1 MRRNSVYIAF
11 ILGGAMV
18 GERVSRGG
26 RERGGGQKKTLAPR
40 APPCPLSRKTS
51 STLTTSLSLSLPFP
65 PQAVDYA
72 INSAW
77 KSNNKGKLYEDC
89 VAAGTIGGAVG
100 EEE

>member
-1 MRRNSVYIAF
+1 M
-11 ILGGAMV
+11 
-18 GERVSRGG
+18 ERG
-26 RERGGGQKKTLAPR
+26 RE
-40 APPCPLSRKTS
+40 SKTS
-51 STLTTSLSLSLPFP
+51 PHQPWRAGAPTLSPRLLCPHTPRPAPFLPSS

-89 VAAGTIGGAVG
+89 VAAGTIGGATG

>member
-1 MRRNSVYIAF
+1 M
-11 ILGGAMV
+11 
-18 GERVSRGG
+18 GERE
-26 RERGGGQKKTLAPR
+26 REDKKRRSHHAPPR
-40 APPCPLSRKTS
+40 ALSPEKPQKT
-51 STLTTSLSLSLPFP
+51 STLTTSLSLFLPFP

>member
-18 GERVSRGG
+18 GERVSVWW
-26 RERGGGQKKTLAPR
+26 REEERAKPPLINPGAPTLSPRLLCPHTPRPAPFL
-40 APPCPLSRKTS
+40 PS
-51 STLTTSLSLSLPFP
+51 S

-89 VAAGTIGGAVG
+89 VAAGTIGGATG